1 MLRHM
6 LQTVPSAVVSLQAR
20 RPLELELPRDGKAAA
35 LARAAVGEI
44 EGQVEDV
51 TDRLAVLTTELV
63 TNAVRH
69 GRGAIRLRVA
79 FGAESIHVEV
89 QDEGECFAAD
99 EALAI
104 EGTTAGGFGLKIVE
118 ALADRWGVE
127 PSRGVVWAEVD
138 VG

>member
-1 MLRHM
+1 M

-35 LARAAVGEI
+35 LARAAVSGI
-44 EGQVEDV
+44 EGQAEDV

-69 GRGAIRLRVA
+69 GRGAIHLRVA
-79 FGAESIHVEV
+79 FDAESVHVEV

-104 EGTTAGGFGLKIVE
+104 EGTAAGGFGLKIVV